1 MKTLT
6 QMEIEANKLYAQLE
20 LGTFFDTYHDFM
32 YDLVNQFD
40 YLEDDCEIDYKIAT
54 EVLAQ
59 CEAIIKAQKLLLNV
73 NIK

>member
-6 QMEIEANKLYAQLE
+6 QIKNEASKLYMQLE
-20 LGTFFDTYHDFM
+20 LGTFFDTYHDLM

-40 YLEDDCEIDYKIAT
+40 YLEDDDYEMAT
-54 EVLAQ
+54 EVLAK

>member
-6 QMEIEANKLYAQLE
+6 QIKNEASKLYMQLE
-20 LGTFFDTYHDFM
+20 LGTFFDTYHDLM

-40 YLEDDCEIDYKIAT
+40 YLEYDDYEMAA
-54 EVLAQ
+54 EVLAK

-73 NIK
+73 NLK